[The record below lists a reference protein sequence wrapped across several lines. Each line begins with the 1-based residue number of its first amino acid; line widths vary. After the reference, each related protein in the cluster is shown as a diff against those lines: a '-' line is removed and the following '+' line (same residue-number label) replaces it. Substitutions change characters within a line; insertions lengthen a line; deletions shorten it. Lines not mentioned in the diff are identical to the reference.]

1 MSISSSDAREDRR
14 GSRNPSANVRGAV
27 SASLAKDELG
37 SGTSTTQTNAK
48 DAIDDIYQTLP
59 RKNMS
64 SRGEQ
69 LQHVLQLATKLCR
82 SMPYVVDEVISVRNK
97 GFVNKVRSM
106 WQGLK
111 IEISKLDDDHKAIAF
126 QKMQAET
133 QDVILALGKRDRR
146 LDKDFLRPWV
156 KGNRSLYTEV
166 ECEER
171 NMLFMNDPRI
181 NELFEMI
188 WKRVEVGIDE
198 SGNLRENAYGAFFTR
213 IGRILLEADTSFE
226 KLSEQTRLEF
236 HQECTNTNN
245 LGSPKIVDKNALENS
260 TAMTIF
266 CFRKS
271 VFELCDCWC
280 EDSSRESFSRFL
292 ALLLD
297 IVPQGS
303 MHTQIQLYEAATAGN
318 RKALYQ
324 IDHQSKK
331 ARKKLRSPGNQS
343 MSATAPALLQTRVTH
358 QQVTRVQAIT
368 SERDYENG
376 REKSS

>member
-1 MSISSSDAREDRR
+1 MSVDVFPASKNTQSRKNKDVERSQSVSISSSDAGEDRR
-14 GSRNPSANVRGAV
+14 GSRNPSANVSGAV

-37 SGTSTTQTNAK
+37 SGTSTTRSNAK

-188 WKRVEVGIDE
+188 WKRVEVGID
-198 SGNLRENAYGAFFTR
+198 
-213 IGRILLEADTSFE
+213 
-226 KLSEQTRLEF
+226 
-236 HQECTNTNN
+236 
-245 LGSPKIVDKNALENS
+245 
-260 TAMTIF
+260 
-266 CFRKS
+266 
-271 VFELCDCWC
+271 
-280 EDSSRESFSRFL
+280 
-292 ALLLD
+292 
-297 IVPQGS
+297 
-303 MHTQIQLYEAATAGN
+303 
-318 RKALYQ
+318 
-324 IDHQSKK
+324 
-331 ARKKLRSPGNQS
+331 
-343 MSATAPALLQTRVTH
+343 
-358 QQVTRVQAIT
+358 
-368 SERDYENG
+368 
-376 REKSS
+376 